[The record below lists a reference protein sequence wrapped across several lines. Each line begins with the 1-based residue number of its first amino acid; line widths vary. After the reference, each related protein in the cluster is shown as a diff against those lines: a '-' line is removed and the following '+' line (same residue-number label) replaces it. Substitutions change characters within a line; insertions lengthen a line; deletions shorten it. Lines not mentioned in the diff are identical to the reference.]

1 MALDKSRLKERIAG
15 QLVAL
20 GASRQGEHSWVER
33 LAQAIANGVVD
44 EIQANAEV
52 SVTGG
57 SSSGT
62 YKVE

>member
-1 MALDKSRLKERIAG
+1 MALDKAALKERIASEFMN
-15 QLVAL
+15 L
-20 GASRQGEHSWVER
+20 GASRQGEHSWVDR
-33 LAQAIANGVVD
+33 LAQAIANGVID

-52 SVTGG
+52 QVTSG